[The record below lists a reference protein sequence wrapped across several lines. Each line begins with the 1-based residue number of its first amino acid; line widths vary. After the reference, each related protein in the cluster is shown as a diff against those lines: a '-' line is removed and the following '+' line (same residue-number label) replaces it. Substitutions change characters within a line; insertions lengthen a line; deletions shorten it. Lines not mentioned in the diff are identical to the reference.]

1 MTTLEHEQPLVTARW
16 AAASDPHVFAA
27 ATVRRARALRLTG
40 ICAGML
46 SLAWLGAL
54 AVALLGA
61 GAVPGALP
69 VAKARGSAPRSAPT
83 PVLRH
88 AQARRVDAGAR
99 RITPAASRRTQTTD
113 PAASPTQAASDVPAT
128 VAPPHAAVALPVARS
143 APAASRQGWARRGW
157 TAPPGRVKREAAPRR
172 SGGKS
177 GDAGATA
184 PGQSGSLGRNSR

>member
-16 AAASDPHVFAA
+16 PAASDPHVFAA
-27 ATVRRARALRLTG
+27 ANVRRARALRLTG

-69 VAKARGSAPRSAPT
+69 VAKARGPAPRSAPT

-88 AQARRVDAGAR
+88 AQAQRVDARAR
-99 RITPAASRRTQTTD
+99 RITPAASRRTPQTAV
-113 PAASPTQAASDVPAT
+113 PAHSPTQVASDLPAT
-128 VAPPHAAVALPVARS
+128 VTPPHAAVALPVP
-143 APAASRQGWARRGW
+143 APAASRQGWVRRGW
-157 TAPPGRVKREAAPRR
+157 TARPGRVKREAAPHR

-184 PGQSGSLGRNSR
+184 PGQSGSRGRNSR